1 MRIACIGE
9 CTNDFYLEQ
18 GQGYIGGISLNC
30 AVHARRCGAQH
41 VALVSCV
48 GDDLPGQRARQRL
61 VEEGIDISHLHTRP
75 GRTPQQDIRL
85 LPDGERVFPPG
96 GYHLGV
102 LQDFRL
108 SADDLAFIRQH
119 DVVDLALFT
128 QVQPLFEQVL
138 HDRGFTGRRAA
149 DLLDFGDYGRQYLR
163 IADFMNALD
172 LLFISGGE
180 DTLAALAPLS
190 RDFAGCLVVTMG
202 VRGSA
207 ALVNGTMSSELDCDD
222 IHLETL
228 VHTSGPVFSAALP
241 LAEWKNRSGRD
252 LLTAFIETA
261 LARIG
266 RDATPPR

>member
-207 ALVNGTMSSELDCDD
+207 ALVKGERYDQPALLASNPVAATGCGDAFRAAFSVCYFDGGEVRQA
-222 IHLETL
+222 LE
-228 VHTSGPVFSAALP
+228 HGARHAASVVQHFG
-241 LAEWKNRSGRD
+241 A
-252 LLTAFIETA
+252 I
-261 LARIG
+261 
-266 RDATPPR
+266 